1 MLSAILFHAE
11 VCFTCNIT
19 EHLKI
24 TCALCHN
31 PCNNTYSYLHSLFN
45 FISNKLKKKC
55 KKHRTV
61 SLNTEYFKCFATEPT
76 LDLSSRLNQHNDDE
90 DRQFDSHGKLS

>member
-1 MLSAILFHAE
+1 MQRFVLHVTSRNILKLHVRYVIIHVIIHIATCI
-11 VCFTCNIT
+11 VCLI
-19 EHLKI
+19 
-24 TCALCHN
+24 
-31 PCNNTYSYLHSLFN
+31 SYPIN
-45 FISNKLKKKC
+45 EKKC